1 MHHLSPFIFYFIFI
15 VVLSCVISAKEVDT
29 LRTNVEG
36 VIKAILV
43 EKYNGTNGALDTN
56 QLKALID
63 ATVSG
68 SRADDSF
75 NIQDIVIPCSEREN
89 LTGCFDVISK
99 TVSIITKTC
108 PCNYHRFFSFKI

>member
-1 MHHLSPFIFYFIFI
+1 MFNC
-15 VVLSCVISAKEVDT
+15 VLSAKEADT
-29 LRTNVEG
+29 LRTNVES

-43 EKYNGTNGALDTN
+43 DKYNGTNGALDKN

-68 SRADDSF
+68 SRADDSVV
-75 NIQDIVIPCSEREN
+75 IQDIVTPCSEREN
-89 LTGCFDVISK
+89 LTGCFDVISE

-108 PCNYHRFFSFKI
+108 PCN